1 MNFYK
6 YKTIEA
12 TMTISNLDEP
22 VIEWGI
28 NVMMDVETVTFDQGF
43 REIKYRKSIIKK
55 MDMKVCQVVEE

>member
-1 MNFYK
+1 
-6 YKTIEA
+6 
-12 TMTISNLDEP
+12 MTISNLDEP